1 MNKSGTAKDYIFR
14 LLGISFPERGRFFFT
29 FLMRTTK
36 VVYKKIM
43 RGVKMEN
50 QKQSVTKAM
59 GFTSAIAV
67 ASVLFGSHAGGGFA
81 TGNQATQ
88 YYVQY
93 GWTSPL
99 MAILAMALLTL
110 TIRECI
116 IMYNSRRLS
125 SYKELF
131 QTLYHPFDKLSF
143 LFDIYFYTMVLC
155 AVGAVTAGAAS
166 LLNKTYSI
174 PYAYAVLSVGAV
186 LLALTI
192 FGASLVAKAS
202 TIMSVGILASCGA
215 IFLLGINT
223 KMPEISNIFA
233 AKASTANI
241 SQGILKAFTYA
252 GFQSVVIPT
261 MISCGTVLKDPKEVS
276 RSMLISFVINSFA
289 LVLSVIMLLGWYAEF
304 TQAGETTLPTL
315 YITQQLG
322 KTYVFW
328 AYNICLFLC
337 FISTGVTTI
346 FGFVSKFEK
355 AKVLSKINK
364 VIVRRIIVSS
374 FIMVL
379 SMGISM
385 VGLDSIIK
393 YGYGYMGYMGIAI
406 IIVPF
411 LTVGIYKNRKF
422 LKDKNNI
429 NNDDE
434 KVNATFAESTEF

>member
-1 MNKSGTAKDYIFR
+1 
-14 LLGISFPERGRFFFT
+14 
-29 FLMRTTK
+29 
-36 VVYKKIM
+36 
-43 RGVKMEN
+43 MEKQN
-50 QKQSVTKAM
+50 QSVTKTM
-59 GFTSAIAV
+59 GFTSAVAV

-93 GWTSPL
+93 GLTAPF

-116 IMYNSRRLS
+116 IMYNSRGLT

-131 QTLYHPFDKLSF
+131 QTLYHPFDKLSV
-143 LFDIYFYTMVLC
+143 LFDIYFYIMVLC
-155 AVGAVTAGAAS
+155 AVGAVIAGAAS
-166 LLNKTYSI
+166 LLNKTYSV
-174 PYAYAVLSVGAV
+174 PYVYAVLSVGAM
-186 LLALTI
+186 LLVMTI

-202 TIMSVGILASCGA
+202 TIMSVGILSLCGV
-215 IFLLGINT
+215 IFILGIT
-223 KMPEISNIFA
+223 AKMPEISSIFA
-233 AKASTANI
+233 VKASNTNI

-261 MISCGTVLKDPKEVS
+261 MISCGTVLKNPKEVS
-276 RSMLISFVINSFA
+276 RSMIISFVINTIA
-289 LVLSVIMLLGWYAEF
+289 LVLSVIMLLGWYASF
-304 TQAGETTLPTL
+304 TQSGETTLPTL
-315 YITQQLG
+315 FITEQLG
-322 KTYVFW
+322 KPYVFW

-355 AKVLSKINK
+355 ARVLSGINK
-364 VIVRRIIVSS
+364 LIVRRIAVSC

-393 YGYGYMGYMGIAI
+393 YGYGYMGYLGIAI

-411 LTVGIYKNRKF
+411 LTVGAYKNRKF
-422 LKDKNNI
+422 LKQQSNTSNESKNTN
-429 NNDDE
+429 
-434 KVNATFAESTEF
+434 VTFAESSEF